1 MNRLSLKKIKIKTE
15 KSDLTKEKGITPIII
30 KVCQPGKNRNGF
42 NISKDV
48 LEKAVKKTMGLT
60 PIIGLFDNRK
70 EDFGD
75 HGTQMKANDYG
86 DYYHDEPRAV
96 GVIPENF
103 EMSYDDK
110 GYLCVNGYLWTERYP
125 EAKKALGKGQSMELN
140 PKMTKFGKTK
150 NGFTEILET
159 GFLALTILGDN
170 VEPCFEDAKIESG
183 EEAMVFALDKIQDK
197 LKKETEDLI
206 KELSFSLNPQTD
218 IMIDVDAEE
227 KDKINR
233 EKITEAIDELE
244 DILEDADEEDKE
256 KIEEALRKLIS
267 AETDMKS
274 EPKLVILDEEAKE
287 ALQGEPKGDEEIVE
301 KENVNFAEDK
311 KKKEQPP
318 FIKEKTEK
326 MEDGQEKV
334 QETEKTGDKTE
345 TITEDKKTPA
355 VKEGDKSVEPK
366 DGVVEKSVEESQTE
380 KSKGIQEG
388 AEDVKVP
395 EKKPASLDNTEQANE
410 VAKQRADV
418 STMRLEEMLKGVPN
432 TDVMKFLIDK
442 LGQISE
448 LQTIGQTILGA
459 TMPMNN
465 APTEKIEE
473 TELDKADIPEPKEPE
488 IEEKPVDSEPESIEN
503 REVDIDDNDSTV
515 EDDDIIEKDEQP
527 IEEKQ
532 IVEKDIP
539 ESEEEI
545 NEEKPDNQV
554 VEEKEKV
561 VEDPEEEKR
570 KKAKSLNHSL
580 MIENAELLKE
590 NKALKE
596 QNKEL
601 LDFKLAIEKEQKEEL
616 LNKFSLS
623 EETKEDIRKDFAQ
636 LSFSEIEDKAVLAQ
650 YHENKKEYQEQ
661 KENQDIVFSEKEE
674 ENLTFSI
681 NSDSSED
688 EIVNVLN
695 QIREKNKA
703 ELDLNL

>member
-125 EAKKALGKGQSMELN
+125 EAKKAIGKGQSMELN

-159 GFLALTILGDN
+159 GFSALTILGDN
-170 VEPCFEDAKIESG
+170 VEPCFEDARIESG

-197 LKKETEDLI
+197 LRKETEDLV

-274 EPKLVILDEEAKE
+274 EPKLVILDEEARE
-287 ALQGEPKGDEEIVE
+287 ALQGEPEGDEEIVE

-345 TITEDKKTPA
+345 TITEDKKAPA

-366 DGVVEKSVEESQTE
+366 GGIAEKSVEESQPE

-488 IEEKPVDSEPESIEN
+488 IEEKPVDSEPEPIEN
-503 REVDIDDNDSTV
+503 REVDIDSTV
-515 EDDDIIEKDEQP
+515 EDDDIVEKDEQSV
-527 IEEKQ
+527 EENT
-532 IVEKDIP
+532 P
-539 ESEEEI
+539 EEEVV
-545 NEEKPDNQV
+545 EEKPV

-580 MIENAELLKE
+580 MMENAELLKE
-590 NKALKE
+590 NKKLRE

-601 LDFKLAIEKEQKEEL
+601 LEFKLAIEKEQKEEL

-623 EETKEDIRKDFAQ
+623 EEAKENIRKDFAQ

-661 KENQDIVFSEKEE
+661 ENQDIVFSEKEE

-703 ELDLNL
+703 ELDLDL